1 VDFMPI
7 EKDILGITNSWFKEG
22 FQNKKEIKLPGTGIN
37 IFIFTLPFFL
47 ASKIEAYNGR
57 GLKGDPRESQDLED
71 IAQMLDG
78 NTNFESEYNE
88 GSESVKLFIRD
99 NFKNWLE
106 EWDIYSE
113 AIGGFLAYESKEVR
127 IERIK
132 NILNKIMD

>member
-1 VDFMPI
+1 MPI

-22 FQNKKEIKLPGTGIN
+22 FQNKKEIKLPGTDIN